1 MKVALIIVYNH
12 RFDKNIE
19 RIETLLKNKF
29 SNIYHIIPFYD
40 GNKKNVITVYESSWF
55 FSGYIAQAYEKIKDE
70 NFTHF
75 MFIADDMI
83 INPNIN
89 EYNFLEQIG
98 LKNNESFI
106 PGFIEFGI
114 NNKETW
120 RRIGE
125 AMGYNP
131 YIKYNG
137 AEIKSILPNY
147 IEAQNLFI
155 KHNLKNSFEIPYKKA
170 IKNFTK
176 DLFKESYY
184 YTSKSILAKL
194 IKHPFSKY
202 KLEYPLVGSY
212 SDFFITTADI
222 MPKFCQYCG
231 AFAAT
236 NLFVEIAIPTALVLA
251 APKIKTEKD
260 TILKGTPFWGDEI
273 EKECQKYNYELTELL
288 SKFPSGQ
295 LYHHPVK
302 LSKWK

>member
-1 MKVALIIVYNH
+1 M
-12 RFDKNIE
+12 
-19 RIETLLKNKF
+19 
-29 SNIYHIIPFYD
+29 
-40 GNKKNVITVYESSWF
+40 
-55 FSGYIAQAYEKIKDE
+55 IKDKKKRYCNKPNCMSDAE
-70 NFTHF
+70 IMGILILFHLG
-75 MFIADDMI
+75 AAVSSI
-83 INPNIN
+83 ITSSMSANIWST
-89 EYNFLEQIG
+89 YCYGAFAGYGDLCQVDGRFLGSLPIPPIFSSYILQIG

-106 PGFIEFGI
+106 PGFIEFGN

-155 KHNLKNSFEIPYKKA
+155 KHNLKNSFEIP
-170 IKNFTK
+170 
-176 DLFKESYY
+176 
-184 YTSKSILAKL
+184 SKSILAKL

-251 APKIKTEKD
+251 APKIKTEVRAFR
-260 TILKGTPFWGDEI
+260 LPFNQAKIFW
-273 EKECQKYNYELTELL
+273 
-288 SKFPSGQ
+288 
-295 LYHHPVK
+295 PV
-302 LSKWK
+302 SEVS